1 MTDPAPGA
9 VAAVLLAAGQ
19 SRRMGAANKLLLPI
33 EGEPM
38 VHRAAENLLG
48 SAASEVVAVLGH
60 ESEAVAEALEG
71 LALHTVV
78 NPDHGSGQMTS
89 VRAGVAALRGPWSG
103 VLVCLAD
110 QPALTAADIDFL
122 IERFQ
127 ATSGAHI
134 VVPTHEGAR
143 GNPVL
148 LPAAFR
154 DDLVA
159 GGMNVGCRQLIDRN
173 PERVRTVEAPNDHFT
188 TDVDT
193 PEAYAVLA

>member
-1 MTDPAPGA
+1 MRLYLVQHG
-9 VAAVLLAAGQ
+9 
-19 SRRMGAANKLLLPI
+19 
-33 EGEPM
+33 
-38 VHRAAENLLG
+38 
-48 SAASEVVAVLGH
+48 
-60 ESEAVAEALEG
+60 EALAKERDPERPLSG
-71 LALHTVV
+71 
-78 NPDHGSGQMTS
+78 HG
-89 VRAGVAALRGPWSG
+89 R
-103 VLVCLAD
+103 
-110 QPALTAADIDFL
+110 ADIDFL

-127 ATSGAHI
+127 ATSGAYI

-193 PEAYAVLA
+193 PEAYAALA